1 MGRAARLCPAAA
13 SDLAVADPW
22 EARMMMMMLSPR
34 AESPRDSEEPG
45 ERPERKRPGAGPGQV
60 AKEVIG
66 GGRWKTAARHVQG
79 EWRSVPAVQTGL
91 EQFCSGRITCSMA
104 GTGGL
109 RLGHP
114 SCDPAPGRPGKAG
127 REGNRIL
134 SSICPAGRGVI
145 ILYLPLSAPPR
156 CFAVPA
162 WILGLDPRIHAG
174 TCGCKRVAA
183 ASAAPGHSPIY
194 GGGGPCEA
202 WWRGRVPLT
211 SVFEARSLF

>member
-1 MGRAARLCPAAA
+1 
-13 SDLAVADPW
+13 
-22 EARMMMMMLSPR
+22 
-34 AESPRDSEEPG
+34 
-45 ERPERKRPGAGPGQV
+45 
-60 AKEVIG
+60 
-66 GGRWKTAARHVQG
+66 
-79 EWRSVPAVQTGL
+79 
-91 EQFCSGRITCSMA
+91 MA

-162 WILGLDPRIHAG
+162 WILGSSPRMTKLRWMHE
-174 TCGCKRVAA
+174 VATVA
-183 ASAAPGHSPIY
+183 VVPPLPPSAS
-194 GGGGPCEA
+194 
-202 WWRGRVPLT
+202 PLNY
-211 SVFEARSLF
+211 A